1 MQAFRTT
8 ANPWTFG
15 INFERKAKVPLKA
28 GWNELVC
35 YVAAG
40 SNGHIFRFEI
50 NNPGDVAIAQQ
61 LQPPADPPAGL
72 PRVEDLVPD
81 NVEPGFLLYTE
92 ALTGGMD
99 HYTYIPW

>member
-1 MQAFRTT
+1 MA
-8 ANPWTFG
+8 
-15 INFERKAKVPLKA
+15 ER
-28 GWNELVC
+28 
-35 YVAAG
+35 
-40 SNGHIFRFEI
+40 
-50 NNPGDVAIAQQ
+50 QQ